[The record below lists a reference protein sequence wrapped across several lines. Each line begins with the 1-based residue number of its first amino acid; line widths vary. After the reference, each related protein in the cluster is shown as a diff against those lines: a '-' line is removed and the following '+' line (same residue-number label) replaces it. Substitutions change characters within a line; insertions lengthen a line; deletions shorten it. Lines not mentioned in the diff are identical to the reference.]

1 MGRFSAGIGHDQ
13 EVTEEHHAQRDG
25 VGIAAFLLGLLAV
38 VCALVPVIGEV
49 IALVPS
55 VAAIGLGI
63 LGVRRHEQGHAAK
76 AGLAVAGALCGG
88 LALAIIGLIFAMS
101 HMP

>member
-1 MGRFSAGIGHDQ
+1 M
-13 EVTEEHHAQRDG
+13 TEEHHAQRDG
-25 VGIAAFLLGLLAV
+25 VAIAAFLLGLLAV

-88 LALAIIGLIFAMS
+88 LSLAIIGLIFATS